1 MVRSGSGKSAARAIP
16 LLGLSAGDVQ
26 KCLGRPSRR
35 TRAGRTERWT
45 YSGVVDVRLTAG
57 RVTAFTL
64 LNGRLRSAPDG
75 AAVGAPV
82 SRLRTALGALVRDG
96 KGYRGLV
103 SMGAAGYADIRVTV
117 SRSSRV
123 SRVTVTLKQRG
134 ALDQTARRLLGTAR

>member
-1 MVRSGSGKSAARAIP
+1 
-16 LLGLSAGDVQ
+16 
-26 KCLGRPSRR
+26 
-35 TRAGRTERWT
+35 
-45 YSGVVDVRLTAG
+45 
-57 RVTAFTL
+57 
-64 LNGRLRSAPDG
+64 
-75 AAVGAPV
+75 V